1 MKKSTV
7 ITLSI
12 VEISLMILL
21 IVFDVLLP
29 SFLIIAIGFGFLF
42 IHKEKTDI
50 FNKDV
55 WSKPIR
61 FILCT
66 AGLGFVL
73 SIFDYTL
80 VIPVANHLTH
90 TTQDMSAYAN
100 LKGNAEMLLLLL
112 AYSWIIAAISEEIAY
127 RGFFQHRIIS
137 LFANKMLGTLIA
149 IGTTSLLF
157 GFMHSEKGIVGMI
170 TTALDAVFFSIIRYR
185 YKSIWASVMVHG
197 FSNMIGIVA
206 FYFTGPIYGL
216 W

>member
-21 IVFDVLLP
+21 VVFDVLIP
-29 SFLIIAIGFGFLF
+29 SLLIITVGFGFLF
-42 IHKEKTDI
+42 IRKEKTDI

-66 AGLGFVL
+66 AGLGFAL
-73 SIFDYTL
+73 SIFDFAL
-80 VIPVANHLTH
+80 VIPVVNHLTR
-90 TTQDMSAYAN
+90 TTQDMSAYTN
-100 LKGNAEMLLLLL
+100 LKGNTEMLMFFL

-127 RGFFQHRIIS
+127 RGFFQYRIIS
-137 LFANKMLGTLIA
+137 LFTNKAFGMVFA
-149 IGTTSLLF
+149 IVTTSFLF
-157 GFMHSEKGIVGMI
+157 GFMHSEQGVVGML
-170 TTALDAVFFSIIRYR
+170 TTALDAVFFSIVRYR
-185 YKSIWASVMVHG
+185 YKSIWASILVHG
-197 FSNMIGIVA
+197 FSNMIGLVT
-206 FYFTGPIYGL
+206 FYFTGPIHGL

>member
-21 IVFDVLLP
+21 VVFDVLLP
-29 SFLIIAIGFGFLF
+29 SLLIIIVGFGFLF
-42 IHKEKTDI
+42 TRKEKTDI

-66 AGLGFVL
+66 AGLGFAL
-73 SIFDYTL
+73 SIFDFAL
-80 VIPVANHLTH
+80 VIPVVNHLTL
-90 TTQDMSAYAN
+90 TTQDMSAYTN
-100 LKGNAEMLLLLL
+100 LKGNTEMLMFFL
-112 AYSWIIAAISEEIAY
+112 AYSWIIAAIGEEIAY
-127 RGFFQHRIIS
+127 RGFFEHRIS
-137 LFANKMLGTLIA
+137 
-149 IGTTSLLF
+149 
-157 GFMHSEKGIVGMI
+157 
-170 TTALDAVFFSIIRYR
+170 YR
-185 YKSIWASVMVHG
+185 YKSIWASKLVHG
-197 FSNMIGIVA
+197 FSNMIGLVT

>member
-21 IVFDVLLP
+21 VVFDVLLP
-29 SFLIIAIGFGFLF
+29 SLLIIAVGFGFLF
-42 IHKEKTDI
+42 IRKEKTDI

-66 AGLGFVL
+66 AGLGLTL
-73 SIFDYTL
+73 SIFDFAL
-80 VIPVANHLTH
+80 VIPVANHLTR
-90 TTQDMSAYAN
+90 TTQDMSAYTN
-100 LKGNAEMLLLLL
+100 LKGNPEMLLFFL
-112 AYSWIIAAISEEIAY
+112 AYSWIIAAIGEEIAY

-137 LFANKMLGTLIA
+137 LFSNKVLGTIIA
-149 IGTTSLLF
+149 IVTTSLLF
-157 GFMHSEKGIVGMI
+157 GFMHSEQGVVGMLA
-170 TTALDAVFFSIIRYR
+170 TALDAVFFSIVRYR
-185 YKSIWASVMVHG
+185 YKSIWASILVHG
-197 FSNMIGIVA
+197 FSNMIGLVT
-206 FYFTGPIYGL
+206 FYFTGPLYGL

>member
-1 MKKSTV
+1 
-7 ITLSI
+7 
-12 VEISLMILL
+12 MILL

-29 SFLIIAIGFGFLF
+29 SLLIIAVGFGFLF
-42 IHKEKTDI
+42 IRKEKTDI

-66 AGLGFVL
+66 AGLGFAL

-80 VIPVANHLTH
+80 VIPIVNHLTQS
-90 TTQDMSAYAN
+90 TQEMSAYVE

-112 AYSWIIAAISEEIAY
+112 AYSWIIAAIGEEIAY
-127 RGFFQHRIIS
+127 RGFFQNRIIS
-137 LFANKMLGTLIA
+137 LFTNKGLGTLIA
-149 IGTTSLLF
+149 IGMTSLLF
-157 GFMHSEKGIVGMI
+157 GFMHSEQGISGMI

-197 FSNMIGIVA
+197 FSNMIGLVT
-206 FYFTGPIYGL
+206 FYFTGPIHGL